1 MYGVCLPLAVLIG
14 YLLAE
19 PLDSGSLAVITLVI
33 CVLSVPLVL
42 RWHHPMLVFSCNA
55 WIVFSFLPGR
65 PPLWMLLAFASLSL
79 SMLNR
84 SLGQRLR
91 FFHARSVAHSLV
103 FLCLVA
109 IVTAFLTE
117 GVGFRFLGGSNFGGK
132 KYAFL
137 FAAILLYFAL
147 ASQPIPRDRAR
158 LYVGLYFL
166 SSLVPII
173 PYVGAMLGPGFYFL
187 SGFFPMQ
194 VAVENVEAA
203 ASANQA
209 FAGTELNRFNDLTEV
224 AAGVLCYIMARHG
237 VRGLMDLRRP
247 WRLAIFFGASIA
259 SLYSGSRSSFVLF
272 PLTFAVM
279 FCLEKLYR
287 TRYLAYLI
295 VALLLGSAAL
305 VPNVNR
311 LPLTMQRALSFLPIN
326 IDPIAKEDAKG
337 STSWRLE
344 MWKQLLPDVPK
355 YLVKGRGYSLNPD
368 DLFLINEA
376 ASRGQANPYEVALV
390 AGDYHSGPLSVIIPF
405 GLGGVIAFLWFLGA
419 SIFTLYR
426 NYRYGDPYLYRINV
440 LLLAYFLVETFV
452 FFFVFGSLYSDL
464 LVFAGLVGMSV
475 SLNGGIA
482 KPGLPAPEPVPEEE
496 TE

>member
-1 MYGVCLPLAVLIG
+1 MYI
-14 YLLAE
+14 
-19 PLDSGSLAVITLVI
+19 
-33 CVLSVPLVL
+33 
-42 RWHHPMLVFSCNA
+42 
-55 WIVFSFLPGR
+55 
-65 PPLWMLLAFASLSL
+65 
-79 SMLNR
+79 
-84 SLGQRLR
+84 
-91 FFHARSVAHSLV
+91 
-103 FLCLVA
+103 
-109 IVTAFLTE
+109 
-117 GVGFRFLGGSNFGGK
+117 
-132 KYAFL
+132 
-137 FAAILLYFAL
+137 
-147 ASQPIPRDRAR
+147 
-158 LYVGLYFL
+158 GLYFL

-173 PYVGAMLGPGFYFL
+173 PYVGAMMGPGFYFL
-187 SGFFPMQ
+187 AGFFPMQ

-405 GLGGVIAFLWFLGA
+405 GVGGVIAFLWFLGA

-482 KPGLPAPEPVPEEE
+482 RPGQPAPEPVPEEE
-496 TE
+496 PE